1 MVKFCWL
8 LEIIFQIFYVFFI
21 FKNKRRISKSI
32 MLVEVLIVILYYLAT
47 MSPLGWYLPHLL
59 YNTDTQYLGDQH
71 WQQCW
76 FYRFFFFFVS
86 ICLSVSL
93 YVSVHLFT
101 IKLKFL
107 KTHYSYRIA
116 QFVYV
121 NLVSGLELD
130 KGKPQILIL
139 RNSSKKLVGKH

>member
-1 MVKFCWL
+1 M
-8 LEIIFQIFYVFFI
+8 
-21 FKNKRRISKSI
+21 
-32 MLVEVLIVILYYLAT
+32 
-47 MSPLGWYLPHLL
+47 
-59 YNTDTQYLGDQH
+59 
-71 WQQCW
+71 
-76 FYRFFFFFVS
+76 
-86 ICLSVSL
+86 
-93 YVSVHLFT
+93 SVHLFT